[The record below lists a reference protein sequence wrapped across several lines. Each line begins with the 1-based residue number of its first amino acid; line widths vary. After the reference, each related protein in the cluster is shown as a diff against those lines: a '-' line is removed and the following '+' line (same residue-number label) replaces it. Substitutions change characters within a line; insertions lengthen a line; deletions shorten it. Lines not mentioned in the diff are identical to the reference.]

1 MLKLK
6 SLGMTSDF
14 LVIDTEGKPQ
24 LREIAIFNAS
34 GKLVYEAYSQDSP
47 QNRSQRANLTPLKQI
62 ITDFL
67 TLTKSKLLVFHYA
80 KHDLEVLKNSC
91 KFVGLPWQSRS
102 FECTYELA
110 QVKFPNLVSYSL
122 EYLSK
127 HLQLKVNNKY
137 FSPLQAHSAKYDAEF
152 TYKLYCKINR
162 KQMYEDLKN
171 KPNPFSSS
179 RVDTPFQYHAD
190 LKVVYQQEFELLRSI
205 IADIKQDP
213 NHQSKGAVVI
223 GEPGSGKT
231 HLMMRL
237 AQELFQVNR
246 LLFIRQPN
254 NSQTVLY
261 HTYSRILESLIE
273 KIPGRNQTQL
283 EALLANSFIKLLRG
297 MTQTKKDQEIIAVVK
312 DDYRSLYNRLGA
324 EGTQRKRESWQ
335 HIEKRTNEWWLSQ
348 YGSAGYSPQIIKGI
362 IKFCSYTDRRRQELV
377 TRWLS
382 ANELTSEELE
392 LVGLSNWHEEM
403 SREAFSLEAIAV
415 FSKLSL
421 LDEPLIIIFD
431 QLEGLGLKH
440 NEILLK
446 NFGEAVKEIFTHVS
460 NSLIILNL
468 FPDRWQQ
475 FQEFFDG
482 SIVDRVSQ
490 YPVYLQRPDNDK
502 LKEILRVK
510 AQTVNVDLDTLFT
523 PTQFEDILNQPSI
536 RRVLNT
542 AAHYYRYQLQG
553 ISLPTTPPEAS
564 TYQNSVA
571 SRLQILETGF
581 TKLHSIVNEIAN
593 QLLVQSSEKT
603 LSEVTLTRPVT
614 KPSELPINHPITA
627 PITPKPLPN
636 LPSVQ
641 DETQENLSIY
651 LKNQTKQLQEKYDK
665 LQIISDSDDL
675 GKLTTIA
682 EAFKTIKELEFSY
695 LRLGKR
701 VIPEHIVITT
711 SRQPTSIGFL
721 QVDGSSFTSR
731 IKNHNELVIAHPN
744 INFILIRDIRQ
755 NLITGKVGREEI
767 EKLNSASNGRFMPLN
782 QEQRIEF
789 ELLYKL
795 IIDVQNYDLEINI
808 DIALNLALSSMKDNW
823 LLRLFSTDHL

>member
-1 MLKLK
+1 
-6 SLGMTSDF
+6 MTSDF

-34 GKLVYEAYSQDSP
+34 GKLVYEAYSQESP
-47 QNRSQRANLTPLKQI
+47 QNQSQRANLTPLKQI
-62 ITDFL
+62 ITNFL
-67 TLTKSKLLVFHYA
+67 ALTESNLLLVFHYA
-80 KHDLEVLKNSC
+80 KHDLEVLRNSC
-91 KFVGLPWQSRS
+91 EFVGLPWQSRS
-102 FECTYELA
+102 FECTHELA
-110 QVKFPNLVSYSL
+110 QVKFPNLASYSL

-137 FSPLQAHSAKYDAEF
+137 FSPLQAHSARYDAEF
-152 TYKLYCKINR
+152 TYKLYRKI
-162 KQMYEDLKN
+162 KGKPMDEDLKN

-179 RVDTPFQYHAD
+179 RVDTPFQDHAD
-190 LKVVYQQEFELLRSI
+190 LKAVYQPEFELLRSI
-205 IADIKQDP
+205 ITDIKQDP

-254 NSQTVLY
+254 NSETVLY

-297 MTQTKKDQEIIAVVK
+297 MTQIKKDQEILAAVK
-312 DDYRSLYNRLGA
+312 DDYLSLYDRLGA
-324 EGTQRKRESWQ
+324 EGTQRKREFWQ

-392 LVGLSNWHEEM
+392 WVGLSNWHEEM

-446 NFGEAVKEIFTHVS
+446 SFGEAVKEIFTHVS

-490 YPVYLQRPDNDK
+490 YQVYLQRPDNNK
-502 LKEILRVK
+502 LKEILRIK
-510 AQTVNVDLDTLFT
+510 AQTVNVNLETLFT
-523 PTQFEDILNQPSI
+523 PAQFEAILNQPSI

-542 AAHYYRYQLQG
+542 AAHYYRHQRQG
-553 ISLPTTPPEAS
+553 ISLPTIPPEAS
-564 TYQNSVA
+564 AHQNSVA

-581 TKLHSIVNEIAN
+581 AKLHSIVNEIAN

-614 KPSELPINHPITA
+614 EPSELPINSPITA
-627 PITPKPLPN
+627 PIAPQSLPN
-636 LPSVQ
+636 IPPVQ
-641 DETQENLSIY
+641 DETQENLTIY
-651 LKNQTKQLQEKYDK
+651 LKNQTKQLQEQYHK

-675 GKLTTIA
+675 GKFTTIA

-755 NLITGKVGREEI
+755 SRITGKVGREEI
-767 EKLNSASNGRFMPLN
+767 GKLNSASNGRFMPLN
-782 QEQRIEF
+782 QEQRIGF
-789 ELLYKL
+789 ELLYQL
-795 IIDVQNYDLEINI
+795 IVDVQNHDLEVNI
-808 DIALNLALSSMKDNW
+808 DTAINFVLSSMKDNW
-823 LLRLFSTDHL
+823 LLRLFSTNHL